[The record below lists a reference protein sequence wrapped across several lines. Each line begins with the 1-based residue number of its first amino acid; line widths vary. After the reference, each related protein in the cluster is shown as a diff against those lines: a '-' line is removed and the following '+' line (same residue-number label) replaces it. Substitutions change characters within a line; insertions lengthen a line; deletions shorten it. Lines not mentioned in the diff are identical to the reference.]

1 MVLLIIAFRLRHLWF
16 VAEGL
21 SVDQFL
27 SFSVLVRYFGPF
39 GFLLLL
45 VDPDLLL
52 GLGIHVC
59 LGACIRS
66 GLSLFG

>member
-27 SFSVLVRYFGPF
+27 SFSVLVRYLGPF
-39 GFLLLL
+39 GFALFF
-45 VDPDLLL
+45 VDPDLFL

-59 LGACIRS
+59 LGTCICS
-66 GLSLFG
+66 GPSFSG